1 LTFKRL
7 KLSALALV
15 AFAASAAWP
24 ASAGATFP
32 GGNGRVLVYTSGG
45 IVLQTMNPDGS
56 GLQSLSSAVSWS
68 PDQRV
73 SWSPDG
79 RSILLMTGLRDSADI
94 AVMDADGGPLRTLV
108 GGSTSDRSPAWA
120 PDGGQIVFD
129 RVFGPTSD
137 RRPVPYVAASDGSDA
152 RPLFATSPCS
162 GKLAVCNPRPL
173 WSAAGMIALE
183 SDRGGT
189 SQLWAM
195 NADGTAAREL
205 SAGTG
210 TGKLL
215 DWDWSPDGTRLA
227 FVRADASAPSPTMRL
242 YVVESSG
249 SGLVQVA
256 ELGPFYG
263 DRPSPGVSWSP
274 DGTKL
279 MFGEVRLV
287 LPAANVLTNLFMTNS
302 DGSGLSQVTTSGD
315 IYQPG
320 WRPVPK
326 PPGSGGRNAPKL
338 RISKSAVRL
347 SRRGD
352 AAIRVTCV
360 APGIGGV
367 CAGTLRLVAARRVA
381 CGSKRPR
388 RPVAFGSRRFTIAG
402 KRTAAVKVRLS
413 RKARSIVA
421 CRRKVG
427 VRATASVARPT
438 GGVATFRSTLVL
450 RAR

>member
-1 LTFKRL
+1 MLKRL
-7 KLSALALV
+7 KIPVLTVV
-15 AFAASAAWP
+15 AFAASAGWP
-24 ASAGATFP
+24 ASAAATFP

-68 PDQRV
+68 QDQRV

-94 AVMDADGGPLRTLV
+94 SVMDADGSHLRTLV
-108 GGSTSDRSPAWA
+108 GGPTSDRSPAWS

-137 RRPVPYVAASDGSDA
+137 RRPVPYVATSDGSDA
-152 RPLFATSPCS
+152 RPLFASSPCS

-173 WSAAGMIALE
+173 WSATGRIALE

-210 TGKLL
+210 TGRLL

-227 FVRADASAPSPTMRL
+227 FVRADATAPSPTMRL
-242 YVVESSG
+242 YLVDSSG
-249 SGLVQVA
+249 PAPVQIA
-256 ELGPFYG
+256 ELGPLYS

-287 LPAANVLTNLFMTNS
+287 LPAAEVLTNLFLANP
-302 DGSGLSQVTTSGD
+302 DGSGLSQLTTSGD
-315 IYQPG
+315 VYQPG

-326 PPGSGGRNAPKL
+326 PPDPNGPSAAKL
-338 RISKSAVRL
+338 KISKRAVRL

-367 CAGTLRLVAARRVA
+367 CAGTLRLVAARRVG
-381 CGSKRPR
+381 CGSKPPR
-388 RPVAFGSRRFTIAG
+388 RPIAFGSHRFTIAA
-402 KRTAAVKVRLS
+402 KRTAAVKVRLP
-413 RKARSIVA
+413 RRARRVVA
-421 CRRKVG
+421 CRRKVA
-427 VRATASVARPT
+427 VRATATVARPA
-438 GGVATFRSTLVL
+438 GGIATFRSTLVL